1 MNGKEMLI
9 MAAKEWPYVDIMS
22 ASPEVTGSLNL
33 GISKLPNTETI
44 RFVLDCGFYNE
55 PQYARLNYELPFNP
69 EHIEFAVVT
78 HNHIDHTGRLP
89 FMVKK
94 GFNSKIYATASTCK
108 LMPSALRSNST
119 KLRKIARRQNKSV
132 LYSDADV
139 DRTLELLEPCP
150 FYEKICVHENVNLWF
165 FPNGHL
171 MGAAMVLVQIHY
183 PGYQDVNILFTGD
196 YNNKN
201 MFFDVPRLPQWVLNL
216 PLTVVQESTY
226 GDLDSQEPIF
236 HSYSDNIC
244 KCLSNNGTI
253 ISLGYSLGRVQELLY
268 TLKTMQQSGK
278 LDEEVPIYLDGT
290 SAIEYTLM
298 YRDDGLDINDEMRD
312 FLPTNLHFVNDSI
325 RQDILSDKGKKIIV
339 TPSGSGA
346 YGPAQIYISEYIRR
360 PNALIQFSGH
370 LIKGSFAYN
379 LFKAKKDKTVYIGG
393 LMAKKRA
400 TVKYTSE
407 FSAHARANEMIA
419 FLKEFTNLRLVLVN
433 HGSIE
438 SKDIFSDRIL
448 EEVSIKNVGILG
460 NGYFFRITN
469 HGLIKTM
476 STKFY

>member
-1 MNGKEMLI
+1 
-9 MAAKEWPYVDIMS
+9 MAK
-22 ASPEVTGSLNL
+22 
-33 GISKLPNTETI
+33 
-44 RFVLDCGFYNE
+44 
-55 PQYARLNYELPFNP
+55 
-69 EHIEFAVVT
+69 
-78 HNHIDHTGRLP
+78 
-89 FMVKK
+89 
-94 GFNSKIYATASTCK
+94 
-108 LMPSALRSNST
+108 
-119 KLRKIARRQNKSV
+119 RQNKAF
-132 LYSDADV
+132 LYSDVDV
-139 DRTLELLEPCP
+139 ENTLELLRPCP
-150 FYEKICVHENVNLWF
+150 FYKPICVHENVNLWF

-226 GDLDSQEPIF
+226 GDLDSQEQIF
-236 HSYSDNIC
+236 CSYSDNIC